1 VLVRRVRAIPGLKT
15 SRGRSVHRLALSP
28 ACWGIND
35 APDWGPQLNVNRV
48 LVEAGSVGEG
58 AVTAGPP
65 GFLPDKSDEAR
76 ALLKQHHLHL
86 VAGQV
91 NAVLHHYGIRG
102 PELANIDGHAHWLS
116 ALGAETLV
124 LAAIPQRDA
133 SIDRKVVLTN
143 AEWAHLIHLIG
154 SVQHLCSRRGLK
166 LAIQPRYGS
175 SIQGPEDIERLLVGS
190 EAGICLDM
198 GQLVLSGADALE
210 VLDLAEKRILH
221 VHLNDVDPA
230 LAALVRDHSMGYAD
244 AVSRHLFK
252 PLGEGVAPVAQV
264 VEALRGAGYRGWFTL
279 EQETRLASADERPLG
294 RISRSLEYLVPLLA

>member
-1 VLVRRVRAIPGLKT
+1 VRAIPGLKT

-48 LVEAGSVGEG
+48 LSEAESVGEG
-58 AVTAGPP
+58 AVTAGPS
-65 GFLPDKSDEAR
+65 GFLPDRSDDAR
-76 ALLKQHHLHL
+76 ALLKHHRLQV

-91 NAVLHHYGIRG
+91 QAVLHHYGIRG
-102 PELANIDGHAHWLS
+102 PELTHIDGHAHWL
-116 ALGAETLV
+116 AAIGADTLV
-124 LAAIPQRDA
+124 LSAIPQRDA
-133 SIDRKVVLTN
+133 SIDRRVMLTS

-154 SVQHLCSRRGLK
+154 SVQHLCARHGLQ

-198 GQLVLSGADALE
+198 GQLVLSGADPLE
-210 VLDLAEKRILH
+210 VLDLAETRILH
-221 VHLNDVDPA
+221 VHLNDVDGT
-230 LAALVRDHSMGYAD
+230 LAAQVRDRSLGYAE
-244 AVSRHLFK
+244 AVSHFLFK
-252 PLGEGVAPVAQV
+252 PLGEGVAPVARV
-264 VEALRGAGYRGWFTL
+264 VEALRVGGYRGWFTL
-279 EQETRLASADERPLG
+279 EQETRLASSDERPLG